1 MSCQSLRTDAAG
13 DGYILDEGCDVQTR
27 NGRRLCRSSSRGD
40 FALVDHLALRHIYV
54 RYTRMVALAVI
65 CGSPGAECSGRSCH
79 LDVARRI
86 ETANAIVVRVSEER
100 LDELAHGIVQCRLR
114 PGVPSGSGS

>member
-1 MSCQSLRTDAAG
+1 MCRVRSVLRTDAAG
-13 DGYILDEGCDVQTR
+13 DGYILDEGYDVQTR

-40 FALVDHLALRHIYV
+40 FALVDHLALRHIHV

-65 CGSPGAECSGRSCH
+65 RGSPGAERSGRTSH

-86 ETANAIVVRVSEER
+86 EAANAIVVRVSEER
-100 LDELAHGIVQCRLR
+100 LDDRAHGV
-114 PGVPSGSGS
+114 V